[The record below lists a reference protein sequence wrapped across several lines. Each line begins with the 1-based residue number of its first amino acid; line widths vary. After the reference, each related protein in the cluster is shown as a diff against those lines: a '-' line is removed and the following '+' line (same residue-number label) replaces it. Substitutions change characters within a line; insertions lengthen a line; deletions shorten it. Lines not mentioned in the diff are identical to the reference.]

1 MNDESFVVMFIQW
14 LNLKLVEHF
23 MTYKEL
29 LKI

>member
-1 MNDESFVVMFIQW
+1 MNNESFVVMFIQW